1 MKVLA
6 LTGSIGMGKSTT
18 AQMFRDLAVPVHDAD
33 AAVHALYSGRAA
45 PLVEALFPGTT
56 RDGVVDRALLS
67 AQVIGNEAAMRK
79 LEAVIHPMVREE
91 EAQFLKASS
100 ANGAPFVILD
110 IPLLFEKGGEKRV
123 DGVIV
128 VTASAE
134 EQRRRVLSRPGMTV
148 EKFEAILARQT
159 PDAQKR
165 AMADFIVSTDDGLD
179 AARAQVENIVS
190 RIKAGDWRPKNRD
203 RDL

>member
-1 MKVLA
+1 MKVYA

-18 AQMFRDLAVPVHDAD
+18 AAMFREHGIPVHDAD
-33 AAVHALYSGRAA
+33 ATVHVLYAGRAT
-45 PLVEALFPGTT
+45 PLIEELFPGTT

-67 AQVIGNEAAMRK
+67 ARVVGNEDAMRR
-79 LEAVIHPMVREE
+79 LEALVHPMVRDE
-91 EAQFLKASS
+91 EARFLRDAKNA
-100 ANGAPFVILD
+100 GAPFVILD

-128 VTASAE
+128 VTADAA
-134 EQRRRVLSRPGMTV
+134 EQRRRVLSRPGMTA

-165 AMADFIVSTDDGLD
+165 SRADFIVTTDKGLD
-179 AARAQVENIVS
+179 DARRQVGEIVG
-190 RIKAGDWRPKNRD
+190 RLRQG
-203 RDL
+203 

>member
-18 AQMFRDLAVPVHDAD
+18 ATMFRELGIPVHDAD
-33 AAVHALYSGRAA
+33 AAVHALYAGQAA
-45 PLVEALFPGTT
+45 PVVEALFPGTT

-79 LEAVIHPMVREE
+79 LEAAIHPMVREE
-91 EAQFLKASS
+91 EAAFLRAASAS
-100 ANGAPFVILD
+100 GVPFVILD
-110 IPLLFEKGGEKRV
+110 IPLLFEKGGENRV

-128 VTASAE
+128 VTADEE
-134 EQRRRVLSRPGMTV
+134 EQRRRVLSRTGMSV

-165 AMADFIVSTDDGLD
+165 AKADFLVDTGNGMD
-179 AARAQVENIVS
+179 AARAQVGQIAA
-190 RIKAGDWRPKNRD
+190 RIRSGQWRPRERD
-203 RDL
+203 

>member
-1 MKVLA
+1 MKVYA

-18 AQMFRDLAVPVHDAD
+18 AAMFREFGIPVHDAD
-33 AAVHALYSGRAA
+33 AAVHALYAGRAV
-45 PLVEALFPGTT
+45 PVVEALFPGTT

-67 AQVIGNEAAMRK
+67 DRVIGNEAALRK
-79 LEAVIHPMVREE
+79 LEEAVHPLVREE
-91 EAQFLKASS
+91 EARFLREAKA
-100 ANGAPFVILD
+100 AGAPFVILD

-128 VTASAE
+128 VTAE
-134 EQRRRVLSRPGMTV
+134 PQEQRRRVLARPGMSP

-165 AMADFIVSTDDGLD
+165 NRADFIVTTDNGFDD
-179 AARAQVENIVS
+179 ARRQVGAIVERLRA
-190 RIKAGDWRPKNRD
+190 G
-203 RDL
+203 

>member
-18 AQMFRDLAVPVHDAD
+18 AMMFRELGVPVHDAD
-33 AAVHALYSGRAA
+33 AAVHALYASRAA
-45 PLVEALFPGTT
+45 PVVEALFPGTVH
-56 RDGVVDRALLS
+56 DGVVDRAKLS
-67 AQVIGNEAAMRK
+67 AAVIGNEAAMRK
-79 LEAVIHPMVREE
+79 LEAAIHPMVREQ
-91 EAQFLKASS
+91 EAAFLKAAS
-100 ANGAPFVILD
+100 ANRAPFVILD

-128 VTASAE
+128 VTASAA
-134 EQRRRVLSRPGMTV
+134 EQRRRVLARPGMTV

-165 AMADFIVSTDDGLD
+165 EMADFIVSTDDSLD
-179 AARAQVENIVS
+179 AARAQVGQIVS
-190 RIKAGDWRPKNRD
+190 RIKAGDWQPKNRD
-203 RDL
+203 PD

>member
-18 AQMFRDLAVPVHDAD
+18 AAIFRDLGIPVHDAD

-45 PLVEALFPGTT
+45 PVVESLFPGTT
-56 RDGVVDRALLS
+56 REGVVDRALLS
-67 AQVIGNEAAMRK
+67 AHVIGNEAAMRK
-79 LEAVIHPMVREE
+79 LEAAIHPMVREE
-91 EAQFLKASS
+91 EAAFLRSASAS
-100 ANGAPFVILD
+100 NVPFVILD
-110 IPLLFEKGGEKRV
+110 IPLLFEKGGENRV

-128 VTASAE
+128 ATAGAD
-134 EQRRRVLSRPGMTV
+134 EQRRRVLSRPGMSA

-165 AMADFIVSTDDGLD
+165 AKADFIVDTGEGMD
-179 AARAQVENIVS
+179 AARAQVAQIVA
-190 RIKAGDWRPKNRD
+190 RIRSGEWQPRERN
-203 RDL
+203 